1 MRRLLHLSSAL
12 SSVVLLAACSK
23 GPDEPAPEPE
33 TLEPMPATQQLARAS
48 LDLLGTRPSL
58 EDLRDVDADPTAYDA
73 LIEGYLDDPALEARL
88 MHVFQETLHT
98 RSENFDIVDLA
109 TVDDPRAFLEAVG
122 QEPLRLMA
130 RVAVSDT
137 PFTEVLLTDWTIVD
151 EHLAG
156 VYPTDYPAGETGWQ
170 QVAYTDE
177 RPSAGVLS
185 TNGLYWR
192 FPSTD
197 SNKQRKRANQISR
210 IFTCRDF
217 LQTEIPFDDDIDL
230 LNEEAVANAIQN
242 NPSCAGCHDTLD
254 PIASYLWGFSYG
266 IDDGF
271 ALIDGAVYHPERERS
286 WQDETG
292 VAPGWYGQNGTTLR
306 DLGQQIAADPAFT
319 RCTVDRALEAFL
331 RQPVSSLPEGAR
343 DRHQDAFITSG
354 LRYKALLGSVLTG
367 ETYRSDANDPD
378 VPARKWMPPDL
389 MASQIEGLTGFRWTA
404 DLEEDGELD
413 LLQSEN
419 QGLLTLAGGLDG
431 ATVTAAADRPNT
443 TVLLVQD
450 RLATAAASWTVEREL
465 DRAEPRLFDVVAP
478 DDTGSESDRREQIA
492 RLRGRIHSKLTEPDG
507 EEVDA
512 YLELFDDVLAL
523 DDAPEAAWGAVLQA
537 MFRDPDFAA
546 Y

>member
-1 MRRLLHLSSAL
+1 MRTLPLVAVLSL
-12 SSVVLLAACSK
+12 VGCS
-23 GPDEPAPEPE
+23 GGDAPAPAPEV
-33 TLEPMPATQQLARAS
+33 LLDPMPATAQLARAS
-48 LDLLGTRPSL
+48 LDLLGQRPSL
-58 EDLRDVDADPTAYDA
+58 EDLEAVNSDPARYDELVEAY
-73 LIEGYLDDPALEARL
+73 LEDPALEDRL
-88 MHVFQETLHT
+88 VFLFQETLHT
-98 RSENFDIVDLA
+98 RSETFDIVDVETLP
-109 TVDDPRAFLEAVG
+109 DPRSFVDAVG

-130 RVAVSDT
+130 HVAVSDA
-137 PFTEVLLTDWTIVD
+137 PFTDVLLADWTYVD
-151 EHLAG
+151 HHLAG
-156 VYPTDYPAGETGWQ
+156 VYPTDYPNGETGWKR
-170 QVAYTDE
+170 VSYTDD
-177 RPSAGVLS
+177 RPAAGVLS

-271 ALIDGAVYHPERERS
+271 ALADGAIYHPERERS

-292 VAPGWYGQNGTTLR
+292 TAPGWYGQNGSTLR
-306 DLGQQIAADPAFT
+306 DLGQQIAADPGFAK
-319 RCTVDRALEAFL
+319 CTVDRALESLL
-331 RQPVSSLPEGAR
+331 RQPASRLGAEAK
-343 DRHQDAFITSG
+343 DPHEVAFITSG
-354 LRYKALLGSVLTG
+354 LRYKALLASIVKGPA
-367 ETYRSDANDPD
+367 YRSNADEEG
-378 VPARKWMPPDL
+378 VPSKKWMPPDL
-389 MASQIEGLTGFRWTA
+389 MASQIEALTGFRWTA
-404 DLEEDGELD
+404 DRGEDVFD
-413 LLQSEN
+413 LLQGEA

-431 ATVTAAADRPNT
+431 STVTAAADRPNT

-450 RLATAAASWTVEREL
+450 RLSTAAAAWTVEREL
-465 DRAEPRLFDVVAP
+465 DRADPRLFEVVSP
-478 DDTGSESDRREQIA
+478 DQVGSEAERREQIVL
-492 RLRGRIHSKLTEPDG
+492 LRGRIHSVLIEPDA

-523 DDAPEAAWGAVLQA
+523 DDAPEAAWGAVLTA